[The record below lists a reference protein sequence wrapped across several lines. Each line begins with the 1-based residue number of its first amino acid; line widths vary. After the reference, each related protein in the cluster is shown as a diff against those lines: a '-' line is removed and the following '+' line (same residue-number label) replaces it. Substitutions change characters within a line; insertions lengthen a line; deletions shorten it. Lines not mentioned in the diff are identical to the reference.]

1 MDTQENREN
10 RPAEIVRRYRDR
22 EGRTNLW
29 IISRLPRDV
38 RVGLT
43 PQMFSDSLHGRRPR
57 LYKRLRPYIEAVT
70 GLELPPE
77 G

>member
-1 MDTQENREN
+1 MDTQARVPAKIIADFRE
-10 RPAEIVRRYRDR
+10 R

-38 RVGLT
+38 REGIT

-57 LYKRLRPYIEAVT
+57 LYMRLRPYIEAVT
-70 GLELPPE
+70 GLELPE